1 MPAAAITIDP
11 GIEDADRWFLHAG
24 TAIENGALVTA
35 GGRVGAVVARGAT
48 ARRARQH
55 AYAGVDLVT
64 FAGKTVRHDVGGE
77 T

>member
-1 MPAAAITIDP
+1 
-11 GIEDADRWFLHAG
+11 
-24 TAIENGALVTA
+24 
-35 GGRVGAVVARGAT
+35 VVARGAT